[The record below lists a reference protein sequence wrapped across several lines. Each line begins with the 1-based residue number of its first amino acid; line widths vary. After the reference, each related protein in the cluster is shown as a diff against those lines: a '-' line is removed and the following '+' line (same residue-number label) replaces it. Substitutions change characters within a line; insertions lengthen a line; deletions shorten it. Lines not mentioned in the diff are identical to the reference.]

1 MTYSGEGR
9 QEWSQ
14 DRVPGPSGPR
24 AGFWI
29 RFGAVV
35 IDGIVLGVINIILR
49 AAIGTA
55 GQGLDF
61 LVGAA
66 YLIGFFGSARGQT
79 LGFRVAGIRVI
90 SMDTG
95 GPIGY
100 GRATIRW
107 IVGIVSA
114 LAILIGYFWM
124 LWDREKQT
132 WHDKASVSVV
142 VPVSYY
148 PVPGATT

>member
-14 DRVPGPSGPR
+14 ERGPGASGPR

-29 RFGAVV
+29 RFGAAL
-35 IDGIVLGVINIILR
+35 IDGIILGVINFILR
-49 AAIGTA
+49 GAVGTA

-61 LVGAA
+61 VVGAV
-66 YLIGFFGSARGQT
+66 YVIVFFGGARGQT
-79 LGFRVAGIRVI
+79 PGFRVAGIRVI
-90 SMDTG
+90 SMDDG

-124 LWDREKQT
+124 LWDRQKQT

-148 PVPGATT
+148 PVAGANS